1 MCRVMRGVTGG
12 CAESNIRVFGPPVK
26 ASGVLAPELNLD
38 HLAEGL
44 PLLTKRQYD
53 VAEEGYERRLKGLST
68 LANATHPTKSPDYLA
83 YKIP

>member
-1 MCRVMRGVTGG
+1 MVSPG
-12 CAESNIRVFGPPVK
+12 CAVGNRVFGPPEK
-26 ASGVLAPELNLD
+26 ASAVLAPELNLD